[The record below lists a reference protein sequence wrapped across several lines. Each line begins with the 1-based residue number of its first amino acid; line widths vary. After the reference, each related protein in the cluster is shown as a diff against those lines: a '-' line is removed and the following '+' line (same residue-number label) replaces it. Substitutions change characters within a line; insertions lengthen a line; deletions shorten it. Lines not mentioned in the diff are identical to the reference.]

1 MAARCPAAFVAH
13 PHAHFLRAYSLI
25 LSAKPALLT
34 KALRASPYPPC
45 LQLIC
50 LLFSMASLMRLLCH
64 GRQLLLVES
73 LGWEV
78 ALKMRNSLAHWLL
91 VWRVDKGITA
101 LDIGPD
107 GVRSRSW
114 RPAFSNDFSSLDQL
128 ARKGRREL
136 VVATHIVHQFRRLLL
151 DMGGFQHGV
160 LIQQSTAW
168 WIQSLGSAVSRVLHP
183 TVGAI
188 PWPDPTQD
196 A

>member
-13 PHAHFLRAYSLI
+13 PLAHFPQAYSLI

-34 KALRASPYPPC
+34 KALLASPYPPC

-50 LLFSMASLMRLLCH
+50 LLFNMASLMRLPCH
-64 GRQLLLVES
+64 GHQLLLAES

-91 VWRVDKGITA
+91 VLRVDKEITA

-114 RPAFSNDFSSLDQL
+114 RPAFSLGLTISARLISWPGKVDVNWLLPRMLYTNSGGCCWTWGDFN
-128 ARKGRREL
+128 
-136 VVATHIVHQFRRLLL
+136 
-151 DMGGFQHGV
+151 M
-160 LIQQSTAW
+160 LI
-168 WIQSLGSAVSRVLHP
+168 
-183 TVGAI
+183 
-188 PWPDPTQD
+188 
-196 A
+196 